1 MQEMTFWDLISSTEI
16 KRISIPTIQRD
27 YAQGRK
33 NKVYIR
39 HNFLNALKDALCTGR
54 QLILDFI
61 YGVENETMF
70 VPLDG
75 QQRLTTLWLLHWF
88 LAYKSG
94 KLQESDIKCR
104 LARFS
109 YETRTSSSDFC
120 KSLCSLGVNKDNE
133 PLRDWIT
140 RQTWF
145 YHHYRQDPTIMGML
159 NMIAGTKTN
168 DRNGEDIPDGLEEI
182 FTAAECD
189 YCELWDR
196 LINTK
201 CIKFNKLHISE
212 NDSDELYVKMNARG
226 RQLTDFENFKAE
238 LVKHV
243 SNAGILDEKGVLDF
257 AAKLDVKWTDIFWGN
272 RWVDPQTNDI
282 SIDEIYFAFIRRFAR
297 LECIRKMGEN
307 SNVKKQF
314 TPVFTSFRPYEQ
326 VFDKETVGNFID
338 IMDRLRGNKLK
349 AKPLWGECFDF
360 VPKYENGDKR
370 NVTTLTDTTQL
381 LFYGYCRYL
390 IHGEYDEDS
399 FAEWSR
405 VLWNICENRADNN
418 LILPTM
424 RLIYELAPHSHEIL
438 EYLSQ
443 ETDIDFKQNRVQM
456 LEEQRKARR
465 FREFRDEILEMEGYA
480 FFRGAIRFLFTDS
493 NNEVDWDSF
502 KTKIENVKLLIPTDK
517 NERHTIKLLTP
528 YITEEKALCDIYY
541 NWVSNNDTDL
551 RNILLDSKS
560 VPYLHHFLLQDE
572 KKYQSLLHQDIIEL
586 CEDTFNRG
594 YIQTNWRDDSQFIWT
609 ERETRRGYYRWVSY
623 VINNALYARVSN
635 IIDSSE
641 PNLFEIYKGQKN
653 RRTGKHIQGLYLH
666 FKYKQQYFLTM
677 FGNNTIC
684 LMTDEWEKKYPNSSD
699 SKGFYFPLDG
709 ITTEEDLVERI
720 DSLLQKCKKLTTTNE
735 YENSTSL

>member
-1 MQEMTFWDLISSTEI
+1 MQEITFWDLISSTEI

-27 YAQGRK
+27 YAQGRR

-39 HNFLNALKDALCTGR
+39 HNFLNALKDALCTGK

-61 YGVENETMF
+61 YGVDNETMF
-70 VPLDG
+70 IPLDG
-75 QQRLTTLWLLHWF
+75 QQRLTTLWVLHWF

-94 KLQESDIKCR
+94 KLQEDDIKCT
-104 LARFS
+104 LAKFS

-120 KSLCSLGVNKDNE
+120 KSLCGLSVNKDNK

-145 YHHYRQDPTIMGML
+145 YHHYKQDPTIMGML

-168 DRNGEDIPDGLEEI
+168 DKKEEDIPDGLEEI
-182 FTAAECD
+182 FTDTECD
-189 YCELWDR
+189 YCELWNK

-201 CIKFNKLHISE
+201 CIQFNKLQISE

-238 LVKHV
+238 LVQHV
-243 SNAGILDEKGVLDF
+243 SDGNILDENEVLEF
-257 AAKLDVKWTDIFWGN
+257 AAKLDVEWTDIFWEN
-272 RWVDPQTNDI
+272 RWEDPLTNDI
-282 SIDEIYFAFIRRFAR
+282 TIDEIYFAFIRRFAR
-297 LECIRKMGEN
+297 LECIRKMGED
-307 SNVKKQF
+307 SNVKEQF
-314 TPVFTSFRPYEQ
+314 TPVFTSFQPYKQ
-326 VFDKETVGNFID
+326 VLDKVSVMDFIK

-349 AKPLWGECFDF
+349 AKALWGDCFDF
-360 VPKYENGDKR
+360 VPKYKNGNKR
-370 NVTTLTDTTQL
+370 NITTLTDKTKL

-390 IHGEYDEDS
+390 IHGEYDENS
-399 FAEWSR
+399 FAEWCR

-424 RLIYELAPHSHEIL
+424 RLIDELAPHSHEIL
-438 EYLSQ
+438 AYLSQ
-443 ETDIDFKQNRVQM
+443 ETDIDFKQNKAQM
-456 LEEQRKARR
+456 LEEQCKARR
-465 FREFRDEILEMEGYA
+465 FSEFRNEILEMEGYA
-480 FFRGAIRFLFTDS
+480 FFKGAIRFLFTDS
-493 NNEVDWDSF
+493 NNKVDWDSF
-502 KTKIENVKLLIPTDK
+502 KTKIENVKLLIPIDK

-528 YITEEKALCDIYY
+528 YITKEKALCDIYY
-541 NWVSNNDTDL
+541 NWVSNNDEDL
-551 RNILLDSKS
+551 RKILLDSKS

-586 CEDTFNRG
+586 CEDTFNSG

-609 ERETRRGYYRWVSY
+609 ERETRRGYYQWVSY
-623 VINNALYARVSN
+623 VINNALYASVSN
-635 IIDSSE
+635 IIDSSD
-641 PNLFEIYKGQKN
+641 PNLFEIYKEQKN

-699 SKGFYFPLDG
+699 SKGFYIPLDG
-709 ITTEEDLVERI
+709 IKTEEDLVEQI
-720 DSLLQKCKKLTTTNE
+720 DLLLKKNID
-735 YENSTSL
+735 N